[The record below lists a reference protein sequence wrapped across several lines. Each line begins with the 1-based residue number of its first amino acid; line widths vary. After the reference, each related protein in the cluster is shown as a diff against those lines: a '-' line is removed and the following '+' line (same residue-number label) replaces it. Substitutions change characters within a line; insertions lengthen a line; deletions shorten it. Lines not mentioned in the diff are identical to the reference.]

1 MPPYLQLLPDFG
13 SGHRSEALQSA
24 NPTNRPHLNRP
35 VNKVSNQISKQ
46 FINSV
51 AYIGPFLGTKL
62 DWFWHRPGI
71 VTKMSSPTPGIWPH
85 TDPEVELNIV
95 ISCTH
100 RYKQLFKDPAIAAC
114 FAIVIVS
121 EMSVAWVLPTFER
134 FLSLNFNLNASFT
147 GIIFR

>member
-1 MPPYLQLLPDFG
+1 MF
-13 SGHRSEALQSA
+13 
-24 NPTNRPHLNRP
+24 
-35 VNKVSNQISKQ
+35 
-46 FINSV
+46 
-51 AYIGPFLGTKL
+51 
-62 DWFWHRPGI
+62 
-71 VTKMSSPTPGIWPH
+71 
-85 TDPEVELNIV
+85 
-95 ISCTH
+95 